1 VSTDRRDSHGLE
13 WKEVRQGTH
22 PGDQFV
28 RTARH
33 RAFKKLGT
41 GRYEVRARGTLP
53 AGLRGAKA
61 PLPLG

>member
-1 VSTDRRDSHGLE
+1 MSTDRRDCHGLE

-33 RAFKKLGT
+33 RAFKKLGP
-41 GRYEVRARGTLP
+41 RF
-53 AGLRGAKA
+53 
-61 PLPLG
+61 